1 MTGPGRP
8 PDQEVSINKT
18 SKVLLLIDGAVNL
31 ILGAVLLSFPTG
43 IQKFFGLPRSD
54 TPFYA
59 SLLGAVLF
67 GIGLALWIERFGGP
81 FGIRGLGLGGA
92 IAINICG
99 ASVLMIWLTMKKLDI
114 PPRGVLILWSVAVV
128 VLLIG
133 FAEILTKSYRAK

>member
-1 MTGPGRP
+1 LPP
-8 PDQEVSINKT
+8 PDQEVIINKT
-18 SKVLLLIDGAVNL
+18 SNFLLLIDGAVNL

-43 IQKFFGLPRSD
+43 IQKFFGLPRSN

-67 GIGLALWIERFGGP
+67 GIGLALLMERFGGP
-81 FGIRGLGLGGA
+81 AGIRGLGLGGA

-114 PPRGVLILWSVAVV
+114 PPRGALILWSLAAI
-128 VLLIG
+128 VLFIG
-133 FAEILTKSYRAK
+133 FAEIFTKGYKV